1 MSKFRVL
8 LVASA
13 LTWWT
18 ACSGSAPRTDA
29 PETPIEFGG
38 AYTDLESAQRQLVVD
53 WFERYDEITGKRI
66 DPVTGYG
73 ELPLSTR
80 TTFDAVTDALMMT
93 ELTDKEGA
101 SLGTALDLVRMVE
114 TVHGQIRGTS
124 GDHQFRI
131 YADLTSN
138 AMDKLEKSQ
147 QFRRRADN
155 TVYHLDY
162 PINFRQDGTPSI
174 QFSIARDGLR
184 TDIDVDYRS
193 SAFPVLL
200 FDGHLTAANSDVRAG
215 DNYERHSG
223 RWSGFVSWWR
233 NIFGVP
239 IAETEYQPETRPSF
253 ANFDA
258 TPRVRAAEPIAVAV
272 EDFLSSWLVQRV
284 PERAVAYFSQK
295 SYACVLELE
304 PGSTDTV
311 MAPLRIARDMREIN
325 LAVGTIVNLDEALD
339 GVVPAHLEAN
349 QIHHTYDNEFTLL
362 ELPPSAVEGLECH
375 DPASPLPPWHE
386 NRNQKFYGASMRLA
400 LEDAEG
406 LDLFQIWT
414 VEEGHWKIVAFHT
427 DVHADTSAVLGAR
440 APKAV
445 EREERPADPVFAKA
459 VDSFLETWLIER
471 RYDDALLRISDR
483 AFACVAV
490 FNDAEELE
498 RFEGAADLFR
508 QRFEE
513 VARFVGTP
521 EHLDEAITGVVP
533 WNPDLHVLGHDW
545 PEAFTLLSVNDHTA
559 EQFDCRHRSA
569 HGLYVGEGE
578 RTHGT
583 HFGTM
588 FQLRHAG
595 EHAPVLSLLWAR
607 EDGAW
612 KVISYNFAIP

>member
-1 MSKFRVL
+1 MPRVFF
-8 LVASA
+8 VSA
-13 LTWWT
+13 IFFLTS
-18 ACSGSAPRTDA
+18 CSGSTPRADA
-29 PETPIEFGG
+29 PATPIEFGG
-38 AYTDLESAQRQLVVD
+38 AYTDLEPAQRKLVVD
-53 WFERYDEITGKRI
+53 WFERYDEITGEHL
-66 DPVTGYG
+66 DPAIGYG

-80 TTFDAVTDALMMT
+80 TTFDAVTDALMTT
-93 ELTDKEGA
+93 ELTDKDGA
-101 SLGTALDLVRMVE
+101 SLGTALELVRMVE

-131 YADLTSN
+131 YADLTSD
-138 AMDKLEKSQ
+138 AMERLEKSQ

-162 PINFRQDGTPSI
+162 PINFRQDGVPSI

-233 NIFGVP
+233 NIFGIP

-253 ANFDA
+253 ANFDT
-258 TPRVRAAEPIAVAV
+258 TPRIRSTEPVAVAV
-272 EDFLSSWLVQRV
+272 EDFLSSWLVQRM

-311 MAPLRIARDMREIN
+311 MAPLRIARDMREVN
-325 LAVGTIVNLDEALD
+325 LAVGTIVDLDEALN
-339 GVVPAHLEAN
+339 GVMPADLEAH
-349 QIHHTYDNEFTLL
+349 QLRHAYDNEFTLL

-386 NRNQKFYGASMRLA
+386 NRDQKFYGASMHLVMD
-400 LEDAEG
+400 EAEG

-414 VEEGHWKIVAFHT
+414 AEEGRWKIVAFHT

-445 EREERPADPVFAKA
+445 EREERPADADFAEA
-459 VDSFLETWLIER
+459 VDTFLETWLIER
-471 RYDDALLRISDR
+471 RYDDTLSWISER
-483 AFACVAV
+483 AFACVALY
-490 FNDAEELE
+490 NDPEELE
-498 RFEGAADLFR
+498 RFDGADELFR
-508 QRFEE
+508 QRLEE
-513 VARFVGTP
+513 VSRFVGTP
-521 EHLDEAITGVVP
+521 ERLDQALASIVP
-533 WNPDLHVLGHDW
+533 WDPDLHVLGHDQGD
-545 PEAFTLLSVNDHTA
+545 AYTLLSVNDYIA
-559 EQFDCRHRSA
+559 EQLDCRHRSA
-569 HGLYVGEGE
+569 HGLYVSE
-578 RTHGT
+578 RERSHGT
-583 HFGTM
+583 HFAAM
-588 FQLRHAG
+588 FQLRRAG
-595 EHAPVLSLLWAR
+595 EHAPVLTLLWAQ

-612 KVISYNFAIP
+612 KVISYHVAIP